1 MGRLVLSIVLSFV
14 FLLAAPASYAGD
26 ILSSKSLIVFAYRD
40 RPAVSASLRRVADFV
55 SMPVSIKSDYKD
67 PSKRFEIIGRAKTAI
82 VKAAAGEKGISV
94 HSGPV
99 ALSARP
105 TGKLAFI
112 SSGGYGHYSEAHLH
126 VLVPL
131 TERKRDVFDCAI
143 EMNEFIKTVQLPHKA
158 EIEFGEIHLAVDN
171 PEQYREALLKLI
183 SEEIT
188 KAKAALGV
196 SGQVNISGLE
206 SPVFVRQADDRHVD
220 LFLNYSTSVT
230 VSQ

>member
-1 MGRLVLSIVLSFV
+1 MGRMVLSIVLSFV
-14 FLLAAPASYAGD
+14 FLFATPSSYAGD
-26 ILSSKSLIVFAYRD
+26 VLSSKSLIVFAYRD
-40 RPAVSASLRRVADFV
+40 RPSVSASLRMVADFV
-55 SMPVSIKSDYKD
+55 SMPLSIKSDHKD
-67 PSKRFEIIGRAKTAI
+67 PSRRFEIIGQAKSAI
-82 VKAAAGEKGISV
+82 LRAAAGGKGISV

-112 SSGGYGHYSEAHLH
+112 SSVGYGNYSEAHLH
-126 VLVPL
+126 LLIPL
-131 TERKRDVFDCAI
+131 TEKEKDVFDCAI
-143 EMNEFIKTVQLPHKA
+143 EMNEFIKAVQLPDKA

-171 PEQYREALLKLI
+171 PEQYREALLKRI

-230 VSQ
+230 VTP